1 MLRAMH
7 REILAANQAFYD
19 AFRNEDALA
28 MEAVWAHRAPVACIH
43 PGWAALVGRERVMS
57 SWRAIMSSG
66 APPIRCAAPRVH
78 VLGDVAYVLCDEI
91 VGGGRLVATN
101 IFIHEDGQ
109 WLLVHHHA
117 GPVAASEDEDGPEDS
132 DPDDDDDGSPPPGG
146 LN

>member
-7 REILAANQAFYD
+7 PEILAANQAFYD
-19 AFRNEDALA
+19 AFRSEDALA
-28 MEAVWAHRAPVACIH
+28 MEALWAQRAPVACIH
-43 PGWAALVGRERVMS
+43 PGWAALVGREKVMS

-66 APPIRCAAPRVH
+66 APPIRVTAPRVQ

-91 VGGGRLVATN
+91 VNGGRLVATN
-101 IFIHEDGQ
+101 IFVREDGQ

-117 GPVAASEDEDGPEDS
+117 GPVAAGEDEGEGEG
-132 DPDDDDDGSPPPGG
+132 DDDDEDDGAPTGG